1 MGKMKE
7 QFMEMRMNEQDQ
19 TIKTMH
25 EIAEEARDMMEKH
38 HPIGQERCVD
48 ESEFQRNEIIDAMHD
63 IAKQPSTNQLNNNEM
78 TKKTMQE
85 KLQKQPEPI
94 QETRREVLTRL
105 YKENGL
111 VKEDTHKDPRGF
123 STIARSGID
132 KIAAKNGITIGYEV
146 ILLDVEKG
154 ECVLKAAA
162 TMKVGNEVKNVMS
175 FGEAS
180 ITNNLTGGGKKWL
193 VSMAEKR
200 AMGRV
205 VLKLAGFYAQGMYS
219 QDEMAFEMNE

>member
-7 QFMEMRMNEQDQ
+7 QFM
-19 TIKTMH
+19 
-25 EIAEEARDMMEKH
+25 
-38 HPIGQERCVD
+38 QER
-48 ESEFQRNEIIDAMHD
+48 EETINAMHD
-63 IAKQPSTNQLNNNEM
+63 IAQNPSTNQLNNNEM

-146 ILLDVEKG
+146 VLLDVEKG